1 MIALPQPDFARN
13 VRLIGHSDQGGRVVQ
28 SVSARVDAAD
38 LIYSI
43 DNNTELPFWTAAD
56 NSQPCADVLAR
67 LESTYVGLEQL
78 PGARAPA

>member
-43 DNNTELPFWTAAD
+43 DNNAELPFGLRRTTA
-56 NSQPCADVLAR
+56 NLAQM
-67 LESTYVGLEQL
+67 SS
-78 PGARAPA
+78 RA